1 MNHFINE
8 NFLLNSDIARSL
20 YTHVENLPIID
31 YHCHISPKEIA
42 ENRQFTN
49 MTQLW
54 LGGDHYKWRVM
65 RANGINE
72 DAITGNVDDLVKFK
86 MWAKTLPRCIGNP
99 LYHWSHLE
107 LKRYFDID
115 DILKEDSAETIY
127 KLCNEKLSN
136 EEFRVRNL
144 IKKSNVEILCTTDD
158 PIDDLHYHKM
168 IKADP
173 SISFHVFPTFRPD
186 KAINIEKDDYLS
198 YLVELETSSNI
209 LINDFSS
216 LLKALKQRIDYF
228 HANGCRLSDHA
239 FEYMIYEPYIEEDV
253 DDIFKRRLNNSFL
266 DEKDNR
272 KFKTALL
279 IKLATMIYEKDWVM
293 QLHIGSRRNN
303 NSSMYEKLGPDT
315 GYDVINNNISSQD
328 LIRLLDSLHSQ
339 EILPKTIVY
348 SLNPYDNPVLTTIIN
363 SFQNDK
369 VKMKLQHG
377 TAWWFNDHKQGLID
391 QLTNLANTS
400 VLGNFIGMATDSR
413 SFISYPR
420 HEYFRRILCDLIGN
434 WVVLNEYPNDM
445 EMLKSLVA
453 DISYY
458 NAKNYFNFD
467 I

>member
-1 MNHFINE
+1 MNHFIND
-8 NFLLNSDIARSL
+8 NFLLNSNIAKSL
-20 YTHVENLPIID
+20 YQHVENLPIID

-65 RANGINE
+65 RANGISEN
-72 DAITGNVDDLVKFK
+72 DITGNADDLEKFK

-115 DILKEDSAETIY
+115 DILKESSAETIY
-127 KLCNEKLSN
+127 ALCNDKLNN
-136 EEFRVRNL
+136 EDFRVRNL
-144 IKKSNVEILCTTDD
+144 IKKSNVELLCTTDD
-158 PIDDLHYHKM
+158 PIDDLKYHKM
-168 IKADP
+168 IKTDQ

-216 LLKALKQRIDYF
+216 LLKALKQRIDHF
-228 HANGCRLSDHA
+228 HTNGCRLSDHA
-239 FEYMIYEPYIEEDV
+239 FEYMVYESYIEEDV
-253 DDIFKRRLNNSFL
+253 DDIFKRRLNNTPL
-266 DEKDNR
+266 NEKDNR

-279 IKLATMIYEKDWVM
+279 TKLASMFYEKDWVM
-293 QLHIGSRRNN
+293 QLHVGSRRNN
-303 NSSMYEKLGPDT
+303 NSSMFEKLGPDT
-315 GYDVINNNISSQD
+315 GYDVINDNISSHD
-328 LIRLLDSLHSQ
+328 LIKLLDSLHSQ
-339 EILPKTIVY
+339 EKLPKTIVY
-348 SLNPYDNPVLTTIIN
+348 SLNPYDNPLLTTIIN

-369 VKMKLQHG
+369 VKMKMQHG

-434 WVVLNEYPNDM
+434 WVILNEYPKDM
-445 EMLKSLVA
+445 DMLKSLVA